1 MNEDKQSFS
10 FSLSWVW
17 PSSAPACFFLLLT
30 GYWLLVSWYCWQ
42 GEVDEKNY
50 SKISGGGSDSD
61 TEANM
66 CTGNSE
72 DAIDIIKTYLKVKKR
87 FPTLSHM
94 SDVGIITDHER
105 KIIED
110 IDLKCIQVDIKSSL
124 KIFARLVWSQ
134 QINRS
139 LFLQKSKMS
148 IQWMEFIKRCL
159 DARKQTTK

>member
-1 MNEDKQSFS
+1 
-10 FSLSWVW
+10 
-17 PSSAPACFFLLLT
+17 
-30 GYWLLVSWYCWQ
+30 
-42 GEVDEKNY
+42 
-50 SKISGGGSDSD
+50 
-61 TEANM
+61 M

-110 IDLKCIQVDIKSSL
+110 IDLKCIQVDIISSL
-124 KIFARLVWSQ
+124 RIFARLVWSQ

-148 IQWMEFIKRCL
+148 IQ
-159 DARKQTTK
+159 